1 MFVPFFDIKYLIFSI
16 PAIAVGVIASLLLKY
31 WTGKYSRQENLTRL
45 SGVDA
50 VERIARKEN
59 LSVRLEVNS
68 GNLTDHYDPRN
79 QTISLSRDV
88 AQLASIASV
97 AIAAH
102 EMGHAIQHQ
111 KGSVLMSFRNLIVPM
126 VNIGTNIGYFLL
138 IIGII
143 IGLSGL
149 AWFGIILFSF
159 ATIFSL
165 LTLPIE
171 LDASRRALNIIKSE
185 NLLLP
190 SEIGGAN
197 KVLLAAALTY
207 VAATLQSVGSLLYFV
222 LRVQG
227 MSRKE

>member
-1 MFVPFFDIKYLIFSI
+1 M
-16 PAIAVGVIASLLLKY
+16 
-31 WTGKYSRQENLTRL
+31 
-45 SGVDA
+45 
-50 VERIARKEN
+50 
-59 LSVRLEVNS
+59 
-68 GNLTDHYDPRN
+68 
-79 QTISLSRDV
+79 
-88 AQLASIASV
+88 
-97 AIAAH
+97 
-102 EMGHAIQHQ
+102 
-111 KGSVLMSFRNLIVPM
+111 
-126 VNIGTNIGYFLL
+126 L